1 MLPPGILSWTDTNN
15 NEAFLAG
22 QIALTQNAGTV
33 YAKAVLDNVPFWQQI
48 SYVQYPMRNTD
59 NARLDLMTA
68 GMRFYLITDAKN
80 PEAVYDVARHFL
92 SQPVQER
99 IWSISTGYALPAY
112 ANRWENPIITE
123 NPVSMAGKEIAMN
136 VTDFTGLQWPGPLNE
151 AIGSIGEGVFFTDM
165 MSEIL
170 QGGEVEEVVANY
182 HDTFVQIYQDFGLE
196 GE

>member
-33 YAKAVLDNVPFWQQI
+33 YAKAVFDNVPFHEQI
-48 SYVQYPMRNTD
+48 ASR
-59 NARLDLMTA
+59 
-68 GMRFYLITDAKN
+68 N
-80 PEAVYDVARHFL
+80 PEAVADVARHFL

-99 IWSISTGYALPAY
+99 VWSISTGYALPAY
-112 ANRWENPIITE
+112 TNRWDSPIITE
-123 NPVSMAGKEIAMN
+123 NPISMAGKDIAMN

-151 AIGSIGEGVFFTDM
+151 AIGSIGEG
-165 MSEIL
+165 
-170 QGGEVEEVVANY
+170 ANY
-182 HDTFVQIYQDFGLE
+182 HDQFVQIFQDFGLD